1 MERLSDPVKWG
12 LVMKIVVDAD
22 ACPVQDI
29 IEAVAQ
35 RCQLEVVLV
44 SNIHH
49 QLQSRYASIV
59 MVDAAS
65 QAADLAIMNMVC
77 SGDIVVT
84 QDYGLASMVIAKG
97 SFALDPSGRIY
108 SNDNIDELL
117 MSRYLGQKARQAG
130 KRTKGPR
137 KRTKPDDDCF
147 TRSLERIILENNL
160 WPHSREKG

>member
-1 MERLSDPVKWG
+1 
-12 LVMKIVVDAD
+12 MKIVVDAD

-29 IEAVAQ
+29 IEIVAQ

-49 QLQSRYASIV
+49 HLQSQYASIV
-59 MVDAAS
+59 MVDGAS

-77 SGDIVVT
+77 PGDIVVT

-108 SNDNIDELL
+108 SDDNIDGLL
-117 MSRYLGQKARQAG
+117 MSRFLNQKARQAG
-130 KRTKGPR
+130 KRIKGPR
-137 KRTKPDDDCF
+137 KRTKPDDVCF
-147 TRSLERIILENNL
+147 TKNLKRIILENNH
-160 WPHSREKG
+160 WPDCNEKG